1 MTFSSFLTI
10 VALSL
15 AVMLHYRIAY
25 YGLYT
30 APTGRL
36 FTVIRVILSPI
47 RAVALWNP
55 VTPRT
60 QERVTGLLVS
70 GHRWPKRSSRLL
82 SRTEPLILS
91 QTVTYWNQDPLSDV
105 MAQQLYWLLKDLK
118 SDWTL
123 IEKVIRNLV
132 KTPELLLDLATTE
145 LGIPSPGSEQEALAY
160 AVSQAKA
167 LDLVVLT
174 DMKAGMG
181 LLIVSFSSSNMQQ
194 PDPIRKLWPDEDR
207 ADLNH
212 VLYFM
217 RQLGTQETKF
227 GEMLEELQ
235 RCIPTTR
242 PGWVSISL
250 PYLRELSLAQ
260 TVRFPDDGFKQL
272 HEHTTLLRD
281 RADCITEAAALRRAG
296 APGDFDQLIEVI
308 DAIGL

>member
-1 MTFSSFLTI
+1 MTLTSFLTTI
-10 VALSL
+10 ALSL

-30 APTGRL
+30 PPTGRL
-36 FTVIRVILSPI
+36 FVVIRAILSPI
-47 RAVALWNP
+47 RVFALWNP
-55 VTPRT
+55 VAPRT
-60 QERVTGLLVS
+60 QERVAGLLVS
-70 GHRWPKRSSRLL
+70 GHHLPKLSSRLL
-82 SRTEPLILS
+82 SRTEPLILA
-91 QTVTYWNQDPLSDV
+91 QTVTYWNQEPVSDV
-105 MAQQLYWLLKDLK
+105 MAQHLYWLLKDA
-118 SDWTL
+118 SADWTL
-123 IEKVIRNLV
+123 IEKLIRNMV

-167 LDLVVLT
+167 LDLVVLN

-181 LLIVSFSSSNMQQ
+181 LLVTSFSSSNTRE

-217 RQLGTQETKF
+217 RQLATQETKF
-227 GEMLEELQ
+227 GEVLNELQ

-260 TVRFPDDGFKQL
+260 ASRFPEDGFVQL
-272 HEHTTLLRD
+272 REHTALLRE